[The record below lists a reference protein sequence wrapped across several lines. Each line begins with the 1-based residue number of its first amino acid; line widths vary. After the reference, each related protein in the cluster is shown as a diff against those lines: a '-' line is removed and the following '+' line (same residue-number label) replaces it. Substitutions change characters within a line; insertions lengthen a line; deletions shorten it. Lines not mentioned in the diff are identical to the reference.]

1 MEPLVDDVSLG
12 GVDEE
17 VLFRRNNRRSLVD
30 VELEDPEESEEME
43 CAVVEALAPDLW
55 RLRIE
60 VGFVLFISSLL
71 DDGVEELREELR
83 EREPACVSFDRE
95 FVLEAL
101 EKVRL
106 RAAL

>member
-12 GVDEE
+12 GEDDDE
-17 VLFRRNNRRSLVD
+17 VLFRRKMRRNLLD

-43 CAVVEALAPDLW
+43 CAVVEGPDWW

-71 DDGVEELREELR
+71 DDGAELSEELR
-83 EREPACVSFDRE
+83 ERDCVSFDRE

-106 RAAL
+106 PAL